1 MCELLCHLYDI
12 WKWAEQ
18 KAVVI
23 RNLLSTPTS
32 VTTLLVAQ
40 KADSTSRFS
49 MAEIWMHK
57 NSCQLI
63 QG

>member
-1 MCELLCHLYDI
+1 MCEFSCVLYDD

-18 KAVVI
+18 NAVII

-32 VTTLLVAQ
+32 VTTLLVVQ
-40 KADSTSRFS
+40 KTDSTFRFS

-57 NSCQLI
+57 IVAN
-63 QG
+63 